1 MKNISDTLKYKGKEY
16 KLVFDFNVMQD
27 LQDEYGTFNKWI
39 EVAYGKESGE
49 PSVKALAFAIMSMVN
64 NGIEIENEN
73 RKPEE
78 QEKPINA
85 RQANRML
92 TELAKNNGLA
102 GVISSIDGLM
112 EKSLQGGENSKN
124 E

>member
-1 MKNISDTLKYKGKEY
+1 MKDISDTLTYKGKEY

-27 LQDEYGTFNKWI
+27 LQDEYGTFNKWL
-39 EVAYGKESGE
+39 EEAYGKETNE

-64 NGIEIENEN
+64 NGIEIENEE

-78 QEKPINA
+78 AIKPITA

-92 TELAKNNGLA
+92 TELARGEGLDK
-102 GVISSIDGLM
+102 VITSIDSLM
-112 EKSLQGGENSKN
+112 SKSLQGGENSKN

>member
-1 MKNISDTLKYKGKEY
+1 MKDISDTLTYKGKEY

-27 LQDEYGTFNKWI
+27 LQEEYGTFNKWVG
-39 EVAYGKESGE
+39 EAYGQKTGE

-64 NGIEIENEN
+64 NGIEIENED

-78 QEKPINA
+78 AEKPITA

-92 TELAKNNGLA
+92 TELTKDGGLD
-102 GVISSIDGLM
+102 GVIGSIDGLM
-112 EKSLQGGENSKN
+112 NKSLQGGEASKN

>member
-1 MKNISDTLKYKGKEY
+1 MKDISDTLTYKGKEY

-27 LQDEYGTFNKWI
+27 LQEEYGTFNKWI
-39 EVAYGKESGE
+39 EEAYGRENGE

-64 NGIEIENEN
+64 NGIEIENEE
-73 RKPEE
+73 RSPEE
-78 QEKPINA
+78 AVKPITS

-92 TELAKNNGLA
+92 TELAKEGGLD
-102 GVISSIDGLM
+102 GVISGIDGLM
-112 EKSLQGGENSKN
+112 SESLQGGKDSKN